1 MSTPILNDVKNRFL
15 PIPES
20 VQKCLEPEAKISDF
34 QIKKKLEGGSFGQV
48 FLVTHKKTKVN
59 YAIKVIDKKNKT
71 NIEEKPYFHREI
83 EIMYKIHHPN
93 VVKLFGNFEDDNYCY
108 FIMEYISKGNIYHL
122 IPRHSRKRL
131 STQIVASLMKDV
143 ISAVYFLHNMNPPII
158 HRDIKPENVL
168 FGNGN
173 IAKLTDFGWSNY
185 MQGVEKR
192 NTVCGTPI
200 YLAPEIINESGYDEK
215 VDIWCIGVL
224 LFELS
229 TGKVPFEGNDLQT
242 LKRNINNV
250 NINWP
255 RDINLEAKNL
265 ISKILKFDP
274 SSRISLREMLLHPYF
289 TKYFPNAV
297 DCLVKPNDN
306 LSYVPFVVSKDDPEK
321 YNPIPLDNKNIKGG
335 NEDISKREKNIE
347 INNKNFE
354 KINQN
359 ENNNNS
365 TNNTNINYNKYNR
378 NQNNEERNK
387 NNRFRDV
394 SPLPN
399 TKLRLNTDRKNVET
413 NYIRIKYNILLNN
426 YEKLQEQIDILKNK
440 NPYQKEI
447 EKLINELNEKD
458 TKLKK
463 LIKDNSHNY
472 NYNNNEDSVLKLEKE
487 NKELKEKISK
497 LENSICRNPRDSLN
511 IKLSNIKDFSSEKN
525 KVEEAI
531 IKLKEKLNDDLKKSI
546 NDILSFKEREI
557 EIYKENQERL
567 KIKEKN
573 KCKILITQY
582 EQTLEKREKSGN
594 EMKEKIKELEE
605 KIKNANL

>member
-1 MSTPILNDVKNRFL
+1 MNNNKIILNDVKNRFL
-15 PIPES
+15 PIPHS
-20 VQKCLEPEAKISDF
+20 TINQSNHEPNITDF
-34 QIKKKLEGGSFGQV
+34 QIIKELGSGSYGQV
-48 FLVTHKKTKVN
+48 YLVYHKITKIK
-59 YAIKVIDKKNKT
+59 YALKAIDKNDKSNKK
-71 NIEEKPYFHREI
+71 EKHYFYREI
-83 EIMYKIHHPN
+83 EIMYKIQHPN
-93 VVKLFGNFEDDNYCY
+93 VVKLYGHFEDNNFCY
-108 FIMEYISKGNIYHL
+108 FILEYIPNGNIYKL
-122 IPRHSRKRL
+122 IPKHGRKRL
-131 STQIVASLMKDV
+131 DNKNIASIIKDV
-143 ISAVYFLHNMNPPII
+143 ISAVYYLHNMNPPII
-158 HRDIKPENVL
+158 HRDIKPENIL
-168 FGNGN
+168 LDENN
-173 IAKLTDFGWSNY
+173 QAKLTDFGWSNY
-185 MQGVEKR
+185 LNSNHKR
-192 NTVCGTPI
+192 NTLCGTPI
-200 YLAPEIINESGYDEK
+200 YLSPEVINQKGHDEK

-458 TKLKK
+458 TKL
-463 LIKDNSHNY
+463 
-472 NYNNNEDSVLKLEKE
+472 
-487 NKELKEKISK
+487 
-497 LENSICRNPRDSLN
+497 
-511 IKLSNIKDFSSEKN
+511 
-525 KVEEAI
+525 
-531 IKLKEKLNDDLKKSI
+531 
-546 NDILSFKEREI
+546 
-557 EIYKENQERL
+557 
-567 KIKEKN
+567 
-573 KCKILITQY
+573 
-582 EQTLEKREKSGN
+582 
-594 EMKEKIKELEE
+594 
-605 KIKNANL
+605 

>member
-1 MSTPILNDVKNRFL
+1 M

-34 QIKKKLEGGSFGQV
+34 QIKKKLEAGSFGQV

-185 MQGVEKR
+185 MQGEEKR

-200 YLAPEIINESGYDEK
+200 YLAPEIINESGHDEK

-321 YNPIPLDNKNIKGG
+321 YKPIPLDNKNMKCE
-335 NEDISKREKNIE
+335 NEDINKREKNIE

-365 TNNTNINYNKYNR
+365 KNNTNINYNKYNK

-440 NPYQKEI
+440 NLYQKEI
-447 EKLINELNEKD
+447 EKLINELN
-458 TKLKK
+458 
-463 LIKDNSHNY
+463 
-472 NYNNNEDSVLKLEKE
+472 
-487 NKELKEKISK
+487 
-497 LENSICRNPRDSLN
+497 
-511 IKLSNIKDFSSEKN
+511 
-525 KVEEAI
+525 
-531 IKLKEKLNDDLKKSI
+531 
-546 NDILSFKEREI
+546 
-557 EIYKENQERL
+557 
-567 KIKEKN
+567 
-573 KCKILITQY
+573 
-582 EQTLEKREKSGN
+582 
-594 EMKEKIKELEE
+594 
-605 KIKNANL
+605 